1 MAASTENNEETNLE
15 SRLLTISSILY
26 RNRVEGKVVI
36 DHEVKD
42 DLFIKDFITRN
53 TSVLPES
60 NFVVNRIKM
69 ARASLP
75 TE

>member
-1 MAASTENNEETNLE
+1 MAVSTENNEEINLE
-15 SRLLTISSILY
+15 LRLLTISSILY
-26 RNRVEGKVVI
+26 KGKVEGKVVI

-60 NFVVNRIKM
+60 NFVVNRIKR
-69 ARASLP
+69 ARATLP
-75 TE
+75 IE

>member
-1 MAASTENNEETNLE
+1 MAVSTENGEEINLE
-15 SRLLTISSILY
+15 SRLLTISSILHKG
-26 RNRVEGKVVI
+26 RVEGKVVI

-60 NFVVNRIKM
+60 NFVVNRIKK

-75 TE
+75 VD

>member
-1 MAASTENNEETNLE
+1 MAVSMENNEETNLE
-15 SRLLTISSILY
+15 SRLLIISSILHKVK
-26 RNRVEGKVVI
+26 VEGTVVI

-60 NFVVNRIKM
+60 NFVVNRIKR
-69 ARASLP
+69 ARATLP

>member
-1 MAASTENNEETNLE
+1 MAASGENNEEPNLE

-26 RNRVEGKVVI
+26 RNKIEGRMVI

-53 TSVLPES
+53 NSVLPES
-60 NFVVNRIKM
+60 NFVVNRIKR

>member
-1 MAASTENNEETNLE
+1 MAVSTENNEEINLE
-15 SRLLTISSILY
+15 LRLLTISSILY
-26 RNRVEGKVVI
+26 KGKVEGKVVI

-60 NFVVNRIKM
+60 NFVVNRIKR
-69 ARASLP
+69 ARATLP
-75 TE
+75 ID

>member
-1 MAASTENNEETNLE
+1 MAVSTENNEEINLE
-15 SRLLTISSILY
+15 SRLRIISSILY
-26 RNRVEGKVVI
+26 RNKVEGRVVI

-60 NFVVNRIKM
+60 NFVASRIKK
-69 ARASLP
+69 ARATLP

>member
-15 SRLLTISSILY
+15 SRLLIISSILY

-53 TSVLPES
+53 TGVLPES
-60 NFVVNRIKM
+60 NFVVNRIKR

>member
-1 MAASTENNEETNLE
+1 MAVSTENNEEPNLE

-26 RNRVEGKVVI
+26 RNKVESRVVI

-53 TSVLPES
+53 TGILPES
-60 NFVVNRIKM
+60 NFVANRIKR
-69 ARASLP
+69 ARATLP